1 VEENMTPAHVA
12 ATELDPGTP
21 PAIGTVERALWL
33 VRWHVAWEN
42 PEQLEQLGEL
52 YDDDI
57 IWEVPARR
65 TIYRGKK
72 EVLENY
78 RRIFESVENLTQN
91 PIDRYATVDRCFDDM
106 EATFLLTDS
115 KGFPNHPL
123 PVGTRIAMRLTHSFH
138 IKDGLITREIAFE
151 QWRPDISY

>member
-1 VEENMTPAHVA
+1 MTQAHV
-12 ATELDPGTP
+12 TPTDLDAGEP

-33 VRWHVAWEN
+33 VQWHVAWEN
-42 PEQLEQLGEL
+42 PAQLEQLGEL

-57 IWEVPARR
+57 VWEVPTRR
-65 TIYRGKK
+65 TIYKGKH

-78 RRIFESVENLTQN
+78 RRIFDSIANLTQH

-106 EATFLLTDS
+106 EATFLLTDG

-123 PVGTRIAMRLTHSFH
+123 PVGTRISMRLSHTFH
-138 IKDGLITREIAFE
+138 IKNGLITREVALE
-151 QWRPDISY
+151 QWRPDINY